1 MTKEEYII
9 LYEKYLN
16 NECSPEELVL
26 LEQYKDDFSLS
37 ETDYKDDQ
45 LQAKIYGKLLNSIA
59 EREKVKPLFPWKRY
73 AVAAAMLSAVVVSG
87 FMLLREGNKQ
97 PATASLPP
105 ATAVKHDIQPGS
117 NKAVLI
123 LGDGSVVE
131 LNDSI
136 KGKIAQQGVTVISK
150 TTNGQLTYEEMG
162 ADANEVIYNTI
173 NIPRGGQ
180 YSLNLPDGSKVW
192 LNAATSFRFP
202 TQMNGKERIVELDGE
217 AYFEV
222 AKSKQP
228 FLVKVRDMQV
238 EVLGT
243 HFNIMAYKDEA
254 NINTT
259 LLEGKVKLSSG
270 TSEVIL
276 KPGQQGLYTQAAGF
290 KVRIADTDQVLAWK
304 NGYFNFND
312 EELASVM
319 RKISR
324 WYNVDIQYSNK
335 NSNLSYMGVI
345 SRFKNVSDVLNMLS
359 LTGTV
364 QFKIED
370 RHITVIN

>member
-59 EREKVKPLFPWKRY
+59 DREKVKPLFPWKRY
-73 AVAAAMLSAVVVSG
+73 AVAAALLSAVVVSG
-87 FMLLREGNKQ
+87 LMLLRKENKQ

-105 ATAVKHDIQPGS
+105 STAVKHDIQPGS

-162 ADANEVIYNTI
+162 GDASEVIYNTI

-180 YSLNLPDGSKVW
+180 YSLSLPDGSKVW

-312 EELASVM
+312 EELVSVM

-324 WYNVDIQYSNK
+324 WYNVDIQYNNK
-335 NSNLSYMGVI
+335 NSKLSYMGII
-345 SRFKNVSDVLNMLS
+345 SRSKNVSDVLNMLS

>member
-16 NECSPEELVL
+16 NECSPEELKL
-26 LEQYKDDFSLS
+26 LEQYKDGFSLS

-73 AVAAAMLSAVVVSG
+73 AVAAAMLSAVVLSG
-87 FMLLREGNKQ
+87 LMLLRKGNKQ
-97 PATASLPP
+97 PIASLTP
-105 ATAVKHDIQPGS
+105 ATAVRHDIQPGS

-136 KGKIAQQGVTVISK
+136 KGKIAQQGATVISK
-150 TTNGQLTYEEMG
+150 TLHGQLTYEETG
-162 ADANEVIYNTI
+162 GDANEVIFNTI

-180 YSLNLPDGSKVW
+180 YSLSLPDGSKVW
-192 LNAATSFRFP
+192 LNAATSFKFP

-222 AKSKQP
+222 AKSQQP

-259 LLEGKVKLSSG
+259 LLEGKVKLSNG
-270 TSEVIL
+270 TNDVIL

-290 KVRIADTDQVLAWK
+290 KVRTADTDQALAWK

-312 EELASVM
+312 EELTSVM

-324 WYNVDIQYSNK
+324 WYNVDIQYNNK
-335 NSNLSYMGVI
+335 NSKLSYMGVI
-345 SRFKNVSDVLNMLS
+345 SRSKNVSDVLNMLS

-364 QFKIED
+364 QFKIEE

>member
-59 EREKVKPLFPWKRY
+59 DREKVKPLFPWKRY
-73 AVAAAMLSAVVVSG
+73 AVAAALLSAVVVSG
-87 FMLLREGNKQ
+87 LMLLRKENKQ

-162 ADANEVIYNTI
+162 GDASEVIYNTI

-180 YSLNLPDGSKVW
+180 YSLSLPDGSKVW

-312 EELASVM
+312 EELVSVM

-324 WYNVDIQYSNK
+324 WYNVDIQYNNK
-335 NSNLSYMGVI
+335 NSKLSYMGII
-345 SRFKNVSDVLNMLS
+345 SRSKNVSDVLNMLS

>member
-59 EREKVKPLFPWKRY
+59 EREKVKPLFPWKKY
-73 AVAAAMLSAVVVSG
+73 VVAAAMLSAVAVSG
-87 FMLLREGNKQ
+87 LMLLRKGNKQ

-105 ATAVKHDIQPGS
+105 ATAVKHDIKPGG

-136 KGKIAQQGVTVISK
+136 KGKIAQQGATVVSK
-150 TTNGQLTYEEMG
+150 TLNGQLTYEETG
-162 ADANEVIYNTI
+162 GDANETIYNTI

-180 YSLNLPDGSKVW
+180 YSLSLPDGSKVW
-192 LNAATSFRFP
+192 LNAASSFKFP
-202 TQMNGKERIVELDGE
+202 TQMNGRERIVELDGE

-259 LLEGKVKLSSG
+259 LLEGKVKLSSS
-270 TSEVIL
+270 TNEVIL

-290 KVRIADTDQVLAWK
+290 KVRTADTDQALAWK

-312 EELASVM
+312 EELSSVM

-324 WYNVDIQYSNK
+324 WYNVDIRYNNR
-335 NSNLSYMGVI
+335 NSKLSYMGVI
-345 SRFKNVSDVLNMLS
+345 SRSKNVSDVLNMLS

>member
-1 MTKEEYII
+1 
-9 LYEKYLN
+9 
-16 NECSPEELVL
+16 
-26 LEQYKDDFSLS
+26 
-37 ETDYKDDQ
+37 
-45 LQAKIYGKLLNSIA
+45 
-59 EREKVKPLFPWKRY
+59 
-73 AVAAAMLSAVVVSG
+73 
-87 FMLLREGNKQ
+87 
-97 PATASLPP
+97 
-105 ATAVKHDIQPGS
+105 
-117 NKAVLI
+117 
-123 LGDGSVVE
+123 
-131 LNDSI
+131 
-136 KGKIAQQGVTVISK
+136 
-150 TTNGQLTYEEMG
+150 
-162 ADANEVIYNTI
+162 
-173 NIPRGGQ
+173 
-180 YSLNLPDGSKVW
+180 
-192 LNAATSFRFP
+192 
-202 TQMNGKERIVELDGE
+202 MNGRERIVELDGE

-259 LLEGKVKLSSG
+259 LLEGKVKLSSS
-270 TSEVIL
+270 TNEVIL

-290 KVRIADTDQVLAWK
+290 KVRTADTDQALAWK

-312 EELASVM
+312 EELSSVM

-324 WYNVDIQYSNK
+324 WYNVDIQYNNR
-335 NSNLSYMGVI
+335 NSKLSYMGVI
-345 SRFKNVSDVLNMLS
+345 SRSKNVSDVLNMLS